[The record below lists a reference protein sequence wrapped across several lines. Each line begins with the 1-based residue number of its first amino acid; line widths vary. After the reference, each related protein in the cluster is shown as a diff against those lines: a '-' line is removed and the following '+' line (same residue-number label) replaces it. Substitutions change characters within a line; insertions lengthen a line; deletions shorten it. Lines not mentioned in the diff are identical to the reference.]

1 MLTRTESQMELTIYE
16 ALDSDRGLVIGTSS
30 VERFKQLFY
39 RTKAKMSQRD
49 HPALRFL
56 SLRTSPT
63 DPRGEVFMM
72 KAVSAREVPIDDLE
86 IEVDE
91 DDI

>member
-1 MLTRTESQMELTIYE
+1 MLTQTESQMELLIYE
-16 ALDSDRGLVIGTSS
+16 ALDSERGLVIGASS

-39 RTKAKMSQRD
+39 RTRAKMDQRS
-49 HPALRFL
+49 HPALRYL
-56 SLRTSPT
+56 SIRTSPT

-86 IEVDE
+86 IEPDE
-91 DDI
+91 DD